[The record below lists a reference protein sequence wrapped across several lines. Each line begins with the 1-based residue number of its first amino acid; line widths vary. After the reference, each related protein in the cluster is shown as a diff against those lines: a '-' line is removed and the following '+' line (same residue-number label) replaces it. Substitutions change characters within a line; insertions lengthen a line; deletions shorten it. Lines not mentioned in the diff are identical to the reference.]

1 MIFID
6 MGRYS
11 YTKALDRLREWAESE
26 GFKDISLNYTDVS
39 LINWKDKTLNVP
51 DIIRIEK
58 NHTKET
64 RVYLFLHELGHHE
77 LRRNWDRYREL
88 FPILTEA
95 EEFELIHPKDYSHRR
110 RIGYIASEI
119 EEEFMAW
126 NEGLRLGNELG
137 IRIDMDKWL
146 KLKYK
151 SVMSY
156 IRYYGS
162 KKNF

>member
-6 MGRYS
+6 MGHYS
-11 YTKALDRLREWAESE
+11 YTNALDMLIEWAESE

-64 RVYLFLHELGHHE
+64 MVYLFLHELGHNE
-77 LRRNWDRYREL
+77 LRKDWKRYGIE
-88 FPILTEA
+88 FPILAEA
-95 EEFELIHPKDYSHRR
+95 EEFELLHPKDYSHRR
-110 RIGYIASEI
+110 RLGYVASEI
-119 EEEFMAW
+119 EEEFRAW
-126 NEGLRLGNELG
+126 AEGLRLGLELG
-137 IRIDMDKWL
+137 IRIDIDKWH
-146 KLKYK
+146 KLKHK

-156 IRYYGS
+156 IRHYGS